1 MKLSLF
7 AKAFPRALD
16 ESKCLF
22 FSALVV
28 FCSCVFSVQAQEG
41 IPLRVAGPPGANN
54 GICFRELFEHPD
66 QWKDARS
73 NIDMLLY
80 AGQHFSP
87 GTGSQFTDDELKAW
101 FAQMQQWGLKLEL
114 EVGAVKEWGGQTG
127 RSTFDIERPQW
138 DRLRRLG
145 GAMASIA
152 MDEPLCC
159 VRERIK
165 RPDVYAIQETANF
178 IALVRHTY
186 PDMMVGDIEPY
197 PSISL
202 ADHKRWINALEER
215 LAGMNVKGLDFYRL
229 DVNWIVFDVRNEGS
243 WQEVK
248 QIEDYCHRI
257 HLPFSL
263 IYWTA
268 GYDLYRH
275 LKIADD
281 STWYVGVMSQGYGY
295 AAIGGKPDQYVIE
308 SWVGAPAHSVPEAG
322 DFTFTRTVLDFA
334 RKFIRQP
341 SN

>member
-1 MKLSLF
+1 MINQFFGSLLRGSAHLRGAVWIVLAGSGFF
-7 AKAFPRALD
+7 AMAA
-16 ESKCLF
+16 
-22 FSALVV
+22 
-28 FCSCVFSVQAQEG
+28 QAQTAAANL
-41 IPLRVAGPPGANN
+41 PVCVAGPPNSSN
-54 GICFRELFEHPD
+54 GVCLRELFEQAD
-66 QWKDARS
+66 GWKQTRTVT
-73 NIDMLLY
+73 NELLY
-80 AGQHFSP
+80 ADWAFKQFGDADLHGWFGQMR
-87 GTGSQFTDDELKAW
+87 GW
-101 FAQMQQWGLKLEL
+101 NMKLEL